1 MLTLCRVPQDMKGII
16 LAGGT
21 GSRLW
26 PITRSVSK
34 QLLPV
39 YDKPMIYYPLA
50 TLIAAQIR
58 EVMIISTPED
68 FDAFYRLLGDGSE
81 LGMTLTYATQEKP
94 EGLAQAFTIGR
105 SFIESDSVA
114 LILGDNIF
122 HGQGLGG
129 QLKSLTDPQGAIMF
143 AYRVADPE
151 NYGVVEFD
159 DVGRVISL
167 EEKPSKPKS
176 NFAIPGLY
184 FYDNSV
190 IEIAEKILP
199 SQRGELEITSVNEI
213 YLQKGK
219 LSVQKLERGTAWLDT
234 GSAANLSDA
243 GQFVRVIQERQGL
256 LIGCIHELSWRNSW
270 LTDGQLEEIGQS
282 MGNSQYGKYLL
293 SLIELGQNQN
303 LYERN

>member
-1 MLTLCRVPQDMKGII
+1 MKGIV

-34 QLLPV
+34 QLLPI

-68 FDAFYRLLGDGSE
+68 RDDFYQLLGDGSE
-81 LGMTLTYATQEKP
+81 LGMALTYAIQEKP

-105 SFIESDSVA
+105 NFIKLDPVA

-129 QLKSLTDPQGAIMF
+129 QLKSLTAPQGAVVF

-151 NYGVVEFD
+151 NYGVVEFGLD
-159 DVGRVISL
+159 ESAISL
-167 EEKPSKPKS
+167 EEKPTNPKS
-176 NFAIPGLY
+176 NFAVPGLY
-184 FYDNSV
+184 FYDNDV
-190 IEIAEKILP
+190 IEIAKNVQP
-199 SQRGELEITSVNEI
+199 SSRGELEITSVNLE
-213 YLQKGK
+213 YLRRGNLK
-219 LSVQKLERGTAWLDT
+219 VQKLERGTAWLDT
-234 GSAANLSDA
+234 GSAANLLDA
-243 GQFVRVIQERQGL
+243 AQFVRVIQERQGL
-256 LIGCIHELSWRNSW
+256 LVGCVHELAWRNNWISDED
-270 LTDGQLEEIGQS
+270 LVRVARQLDKSE
-282 MGNSQYGKYLL
+282 YGKYLG
-293 SLIELGQNQN
+293 SLVQFGSNRN
-303 LYERN
+303 LYERD

>member
-50 TLIAAQIR
+50 TLISAQIR

-68 FDAFYRLLGDGSE
+68 RDAFYRLLGDGSE
-81 LGMTLTYATQEKP
+81 LGMTLTYAIQKKP

-105 SFIESDSVA
+105 SFIESDPVA

-122 HGQGLGG
+122 YGQGLGG
-129 QLKSLTDPQGAIMF
+129 QLKSLTDPQGAVVF

-159 DVGRVISL
+159 DIGRAISL
-167 EEKPSKPKS
+167 EEKPKKPKS
-176 NFAIPGLY
+176 NFVIPGLY

-190 IEIAEKILP
+190 IQIAEEISP
-199 SQRGELEITSVNEI
+199 SQRGELEITSVNEA
-213 YLQKGK
+213 YLLKDQ

-243 GQFVRVIQERQGL
+243 AQFVRVIQERQGL
-256 LIGCIHELSWRNSW
+256 LIGCIHELAWRNLW
-270 LTDGQLEEIGQS
+270 LGDDQLEKIGYS
-282 MGNSQYGKYLL
+282 MANSQYGKYLL
-293 SLIELGQNQN
+293 SLIELGRNQN

>member
-50 TLIAAQIR
+50 TLISAQIR

-68 FDAFYRLLGDGSE
+68 RDAFYRLLGDGSE
-81 LGMTLTYATQEKP
+81 LGMTLTYAIQKKP

-105 SFIESDSVA
+105 SFIESDPVA

-129 QLKSLTDPQGAIMF
+129 QLKSLTDPQGAVVF
-143 AYRVADPE
+143 TYRMADPE
-151 NYGVVEFD
+151 NYGVVELD
-159 DVGRVISL
+159 DVRRAISL
-167 EEKPSKPKS
+167 EEKPNKPKS
-176 NFAIPGLY
+176 NFVIHGLY
-184 FYDNSV
+184 FYDDSV
-190 IEIAEKILP
+190 IQIAEEISP
-199 SQRGELEITSVNEI
+199 SQRRELEITSVNEA
-213 YLQKGK
+213 YLLKDQ
-219 LSVQKLERGTAWLDT
+219 LSVQKLECGTDWLDT
-234 GSAANLSDA
+234 GSAGNLSDA
-243 GQFVRVIQERQGL
+243 AQFVRVIQERQVL
-256 LIGCIHELSWRNSW
+256 LIGCIHELAWRNSW
-270 LTDGQLEEIGQS
+270 LSDDQLE
-282 MGNSQYGKYLL
+282 K
-293 SLIELGQNQN
+293 LGTQWLMANMESI
-303 LYERN
+303 YFH